1 MKKRITLV
9 AVLCMLLVVTACGK
23 KEEPSIIG
31 TWKNTGTIAKEYVFN
46 EDGSGVLKYNGFE
59 IKFTYTFTEDKL
71 SIVTNMGSE
80 QTKEY
85 DVTLSEDK
93 LMMDSKIEKLE
104 LQKQ

>member
-1 MKKRITLV
+1 MKKRITLI
-9 AVLCMLLVVTACGK
+9 AIFCTLLIVTACGK
-23 KEEPSIIG
+23 KKEPSIIG
-31 TWKNTGTIAKEYVFN
+31 TWKNTGTIVKEYVFN

-59 IKFTYTFTEDKL
+59 IKFTYTLTEDRL
-71 SIVTNMGSE
+71 TIVTSMGSE

-85 DVTLSEDK
+85 NVTLSEDR